1 MIDDNQL
8 ALNHKICLELLDKFL
23 EICDKHQINYY
34 LAFGSCLGTIRH
46 KGFIPWDIN
55 IDVLMTLEEFDR
67 LNLIMNNENLDGFYW
82 GIPEGSSRIFPLLI
96 KQGTWDNP
104 THPNLDFSIYC
115 KAPNNSV
122 LRYLYRK
129 LSYLNIKMFKLKNT
143 DVKRAFPYN
152 VLKALATVIPNK
164 WYLGFV
170 NFVKKSNNR
179 QSSDYYMVL
188 LPSVKDNREEIKSVW
203 FGSNPKYGDFEGRKV
218 KILEGYDA
226 YLTMRY
232 GDYMTP
238 KVWEDKG
245 GYKHLAQ

>member
-104 THPNLDFSIYC
+104 THTNLDFSIYC

-129 LSYLNIKMFKLKNT
+129 LSYLNIKMFN
-143 DVKRAFPYN
+143 
-152 VLKALATVIPNK
+152 
-164 WYLGFV
+164 
-170 NFVKKSNNR
+170 
-179 QSSDYYMVL
+179 
-188 LPSVKDNREEIKSVW
+188 SVSPRCLCIV
-203 FGSNPKYGDFEGRKV
+203 
-218 KILEGYDA
+218 
-226 YLTMRY
+226 
-232 GDYMTP
+232 
-238 KVWEDKG
+238 
-245 GYKHLAQ
+245 